1 MSQRLLTSRT
11 DIGFNVDGM
20 YLKTSQEI
28 PDDFLD
34 TLQSERHAKTAVR
47 AGEYDR
53 VCSVP
58 TFVVDLWMR
67 QGFDYYKESAR
78 AVVRRLREQGLEAFI
93 TTPKNV

>member
-1 MSQRLLTSRT
+1 MSRLLNNDTEV
-11 DIGFNVDGM
+11 GFNVDGM
-20 YLKTSQEI
+20 YLKHSQYI
-28 PDDFLD
+28 PDDFLE
-34 TLQSERHAKTAVR
+34 TLKSERHAKAALR

-58 TFVVDLWMR
+58 AFVVDLWMR